1 MPPINHAAMSAGLI
15 AVSVAVAA
23 AIAVYESPEL
33 QRMAQD
39 LRRRIAI
46 ALHAFGDSISP
57 QERENLF
64 NRPEDA
70 EGFLESRGLGAG
82 AEPGVDADEETRRRQ
97 REELMYWNALREEK
111 NREKTRGQQ
120 EEESEKVQ
128 EKEPSQQQRRDSSGS
143 TFDDFLR
150 RDDNGEKGSYVFN
163 SGAEVRENE
172 EGLLRRRGGGL
183 VGRGL
188 GYSNPFTDNHEIDSD
203 IAFENSLMDPEKD
216 EVMSDIYS
224 ATDLGQQDASRTA
237 TLSPPPAAAPALAMP
252 TLIDIEAPTPAPQQ
266 QQYPEALSSSSQTER
281 ELGPDEY
288 VTAGQDDRHDAYS
301 SIQAWAQNSNASFYS
316 PLPVSPMGPMS
327 EPELVSDGI
336 LTPTDS
342 GSIAGSGE
350 DLGDDAASA
359 RSGGRFYDV
368 MSDDE
373 GTGMM
378 TPASWT
384 EVGSVVSESDA
395 GAARA
400 HS

>member
-1 MPPINHAAMSAGLI
+1 MPPINHAAVSAGLI

-33 QRMAQD
+33 QRMAND

-70 EGFLESRGLGAG
+70 EGFLQSRGLGAG
-82 AEPGVDADEETRRRQ
+82 GEPGVDADEETRRRQ
-97 REELMYWNALREEK
+97 REELLYWNALREEK
-111 NREKTRGQQ
+111 NREKAQQ
-120 EEESEKVQ
+120 ESEKAPV
-128 EKEPSQQQRRDSSGS
+128 EEHQRRGSSSS
-143 TFDDFLR
+143 TFDDFMKQ
-150 RDDNGEKGSYVFN
+150 DDNGEKGSYVFH
-163 SGAEVRENE
+163 SGAEIRDN
-172 EGLLRRRGGGL
+172 EGLRHRGLGA
-183 VGRGL
+183 RGL
-188 GYSNPFTDNHEIDSD
+188 GYSNPFTDGHEIDSD
-203 IAFENSLMDPEKD
+203 IAFENSLIDPEKD
-216 EVMSDIYS
+216 EMSDIYS
-224 ATDLGQQDASRTA
+224 ATDLGQPDTSRTA
-237 TLSPPPAAAPALAMP
+237 TLSPPPPALAMP
-252 TLIDIEAPTPAPQQ
+252 TLIDVETPAPAP
-266 QQYPEALSSSSQTER
+266 QYPEVPAQTSEQ

-301 SIQAWAQNSNASFYS
+301 SIQAWAQNSDASFYS

-327 EPELVSDGI
+327 EPELVSEGI

-342 GSIAGSGE
+342 ASVAGSGE
-350 DLGDDAASA
+350 DIGDEAASA
-359 RSGGRFYDV
+359 LSGSRGQYYDV
-368 MSDDE
+368 VSDDE

-395 GAARA
+395 GAARVGA
-400 HS
+400 

>member
-1 MPPINHAAMSAGLI
+1 MSVGLI
-15 AVSVAVAA
+15 AVSVAVTA

-33 QRMAQD
+33 QRIAQD

-70 EGFLESRGLGAG
+70 EGFLQSRGLGAG
-82 AEPGVDADEETRRRQ
+82 GEPGVDADEETRRRQ
-97 REELMYWNALREEK
+97 REELMYWNSLREEK
-111 NREKTRGQQ
+111 NNEKKTRSGQ
-120 EEESEKVQ
+120 EESEKMQ
-128 EKEPSQQQRRDSSGS
+128 EKEPHQQQRRDSSGS

-150 RDDNGEKGSYVFN
+150 RDDSAEKGTYVFN
-163 SGAEVRENE
+163 SGAEVRDN
-172 EGLLRRRGGGL
+172 EGLLRRRGLG
-183 VGRGL
+183 GRGL
-188 GYSNPFTDNHEIDSD
+188 GYSNPFTDKHEIDSD

-216 EVMSDIYS
+216 EKDEMSDIYS
-224 ATDLGQQDASRTA
+224 ATDLGQHDTSRTA
-237 TLSPPPAAAPALAMP
+237 TFSPPPAPAAQAMP
-252 TLIDIEAPTPAPQQ
+252 TLVDIETPTTPAPQA
-266 QQYPEALSSSSQTER
+266 PSQTSER

-288 VTAGQDDRHDAYS
+288 MTAGQDDRHDAYS

-316 PLPVSPMGPMS
+316 PLPVSPMAPMS

-342 GSIAGSGE
+342 ASIAGSGE

-384 EVGSVVSESDA
+384 EVGSVFSESDA
-395 GAARA
+395 GGAAAARA